1 MLFRMVSACACLRLL
16 CTPMKRTRRL
26 VDVGTALKELLG
38 SVFYKAAVLD
48 ACVNFLIANYPSRM
62 NSFYCRCVA
71 MGWPALV
78 VGHRGSGKSSIIKG
92 LAAGV
97 GARLTE
103 VAMTPSVDVTEL
115 LGCFEQVR

>member
-1 MLFRMVSACACLRLL
+1 
-16 CTPMKRTRRL
+16 
-26 VDVGTALKELLG
+26 
-38 SVFYKAAVLD
+38 
-48 ACVNFLIANYPSRM
+48 
-62 NSFYCRCVA
+62 

-78 VGHRGSGKSSIIKG
+78 VGHRGSGKTSVIHG

-115 LGCFEQVR
+115 LGCFEQVHYTTAVHQYGMDGP

>member
-1 MLFRMVSACACLRLL
+1 
-16 CTPMKRTRRL
+16 
-26 VDVGTALKELLG
+26 
-38 SVFYKAAVLD
+38 
-48 ACVNFLIANYPSRM
+48 
-62 NSFYCRCVA
+62 

-78 VGHRGSGKSSIIKG
+78 VGHRGSGKTSIIRG

-115 LGCFEQVR
+115 LGCFEQVSYADRGQCDGMLYDSMHDTHAFAAQVFAGR

>member
-1 MLFRMVSACACLRLL
+1 
-16 CTPMKRTRRL
+16 
-26 VDVGTALKELLG
+26 
-38 SVFYKAAVLD
+38 
-48 ACVNFLIANYPSRM
+48 
-62 NSFYCRCVA
+62 

-78 VGHRGSGKSSIIKG
+78 VGHRGSGKTSIIRG

-115 LGCFEQVR
+115 LGCFEQVCTNDRMRALQRVFEKAAPCRSWL

>member
-1 MLFRMVSACACLRLL
+1 
-16 CTPMKRTRRL
+16 
-26 VDVGTALKELLG
+26 
-38 SVFYKAAVLD
+38 
-48 ACVNFLIANYPSRM
+48 
-62 NSFYCRCVA
+62 

-78 VGHRGSGKSSIIKG
+78 VGHRGTGKTSIIKG

-115 LGCFEQVR
+115 LGCFQQVGRRQTQAVLYKERREECKQAEGLCGLC

>member
-1 MLFRMVSACACLRLL
+1 
-16 CTPMKRTRRL
+16 
-26 VDVGTALKELLG
+26 
-38 SVFYKAAVLD
+38 
-48 ACVNFLIANYPSRM
+48 
-62 NSFYCRCVA
+62 

-78 VGHRGSGKSSIIKG
+78 VGHRGSGKTSIIQG

-115 LGCFEQVR
+115 LGCFEQVKFRGRET

>member
-1 MLFRMVSACACLRLL
+1 
-16 CTPMKRTRRL
+16 
-26 VDVGTALKELLG
+26 
-38 SVFYKAAVLD
+38 
-48 ACVNFLIANYPSRM
+48 
-62 NSFYCRCVA
+62 

-78 VGHRGSGKSSIIKG
+78 VGHRGSGKTSIIQR

-115 LGCFEQVR
+115 LGCFEQVWDKHVQLFFFYPMKSFVLETLDMSRECFGVVLVLLLVRPPVVPSIRISG

>member
-1 MLFRMVSACACLRLL
+1 
-16 CTPMKRTRRL
+16 
-26 VDVGTALKELLG
+26 
-38 SVFYKAAVLD
+38 
-48 ACVNFLIANYPSRM
+48 
-62 NSFYCRCVA
+62 

-78 VGHRGSGKSSIIKG
+78 VGHRGSGKTTIIRG

-115 LGCFEQVR
+115 LGCFEQVCACVFVACD